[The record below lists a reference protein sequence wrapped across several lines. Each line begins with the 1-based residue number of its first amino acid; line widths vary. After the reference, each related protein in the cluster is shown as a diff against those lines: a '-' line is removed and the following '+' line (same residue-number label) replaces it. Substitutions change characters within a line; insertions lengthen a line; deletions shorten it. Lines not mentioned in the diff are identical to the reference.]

1 MIEVILD
8 SIMEEPAAEIELEEE
23 IELTEGIVSPAQQE
37 AQEAINL
44 MRQISKSSIVPR
56 GRALSRGSTRG
67 RSKSRDSSDSV
78 LGNQPRAISDTNV
91 LVGPSPIRGRS
102 ATSDTVRGRPRIV
115 LSDDQRVALLASL
128 EEEDPVT
135 RGRPPVTRGR
145 SPMPKSK
152 PPQRSRYADAPAA
165 EEKTTPPPR
174 PPRGFGSDTPRSIVE
189 VKTEPKKDLIV
200 PEEKDPEID
209 FETGRKNLYNL
220 LDKGNEA
227 IDGILNLA
235 KEGEHPRAYE
245 VAGQLIKTVSE
256 VSQNLLDLQDKLKKV
271 KEVPNTGPKNVT
283 NALFVGSTTELQK
296 MLKKSK

>member
-1 MIEVILD
+1 M
-8 SIMEEPAAEIELEEE
+8 
-23 IELTEGIVSPAQQE
+23 
-37 AQEAINL
+37 
-44 MRQISKSSIVPR
+44 SKIDDK
-56 GRALSRGSTRG
+56 LN
-67 RSKSRDSSDSV
+67 KV
-78 LGNQPRAISDTNV
+78 LGIA
-91 LVGPSPIRGRS
+91 
-102 ATSDTVRGRPRIV
+102 
-115 LSDDQRVALLASL
+115 
-128 EEEDPVT
+128 EDVT
-135 RGRPPVTRGR
+135 
-145 SPMPKSK
+145 
-152 PPQRSRYADAPAA
+152 Y
-165 EEKTTPPPR
+165 EN
-174 PPRGFGSDTPRSIVE
+174 E
-189 VKTEPKKDLIV
+189 VKTETKKDLIV

-220 LDKGNEA
+220 IDKGNEA